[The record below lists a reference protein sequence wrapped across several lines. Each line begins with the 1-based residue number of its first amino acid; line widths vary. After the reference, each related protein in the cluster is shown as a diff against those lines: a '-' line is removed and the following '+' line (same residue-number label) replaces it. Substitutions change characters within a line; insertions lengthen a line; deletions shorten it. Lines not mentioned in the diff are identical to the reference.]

1 MTVGWPTHKSIKV
14 PGGIEGPA
22 RGISQASYHPAGLIP
37 KLDID
42 AHRSIVPANGIR
54 AVPRCR
60 SDLHPGERTSPQRSP
75 IKKSET
81 PSIEGVSLL
90 TLILCPRG
98 DLNPHA
104 RNRALAPQAS
114 ASTIPPPGHA
124 LWSSAV
130 QH

>member
-60 SDLHPGERTSPQRSP
+60 SDLHPGERT
-75 IKKSET
+75 
-81 PSIEGVSLL
+81 
-90 TLILCPRG
+90 CP
-98 DLNPHA
+98 A
-104 RNRALAPQAS
+104 
-114 ASTIPPPGHA
+114 TIPNQKERNPFNRRGFALDAYLVSEGGLEPPRP
-124 LWSSAV
+124 
-130 QH
+130 